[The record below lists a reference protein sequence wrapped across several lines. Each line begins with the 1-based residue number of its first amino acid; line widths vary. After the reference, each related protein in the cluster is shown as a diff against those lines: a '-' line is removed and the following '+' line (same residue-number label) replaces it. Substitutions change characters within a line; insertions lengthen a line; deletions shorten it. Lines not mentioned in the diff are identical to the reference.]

1 MTDKF
6 LENLSKHS
14 FISFLENS
22 KIGLEKES
30 LRVDKNGT
38 ISYKMHPKEFG
49 SSLTNRY
56 ITTDYSEALIEIV
69 TPPCSSHKEV
79 LNYLENIIAFIYK
92 NLDEEYLWPASM
104 PCIIAGDK
112 SIPIAYYGTSNAARM
127 KTTYRRGLGNR
138 YGRIM
143 QVISGIHYNYS
154 FSDKFWKE
162 YSLYKNSK
170 KNLKDFKSEQYF
182 IISRNLLRNGWIVAY
197 LFGCSPAVCKSYL
210 SGKKTS
216 LESFDEYTY
225 YEKYATS
232 LRMGDIGYQ
241 NNIEEDMGVN
251 IDYNSIEK
259 YAKSLDDAIKKP
271 SREYEK
277 IGVHKDGYYKQINA
291 NSLQIEN
298 EYYST
303 VRPKPDPN
311 LKTRP
316 SLALL
321 ENGVNYIELRSID
334 NDIFSNTGIELTQMY
349 FMELLIIHSLF
360 SDNSEISKEEH
371 ADIRNNFKNVAH
383 KGRDKKIKIIK
394 KNETICIEKELNKI
408 LNEME
413 SIAKTM
419 GHIKNDKNYEISI
432 LQQKD
437 KIHNEKLIPSNLVI
451 DRMKNKKIS
460 FYEFCMEN
468 IWIQKKY
475 FSSLK
480 ADNNIF
486 NLLKHES
493 ELSLDKKNMLENED
507 EENYEEYIK
516 KYFLQK

>member
-14 FISFLENS
+14 FISFLKNS

-38 ISYKMHPKEFG
+38 ISYKMHPEKFG
-49 SSLTNRY
+49 ASLTNRY

-69 TPPCSSHKEV
+69 TPPCCSHKEV

-92 NLDEEYLWPASM
+92 NLDQEYLWPASM

-112 SIPIAYYGTSNAARM
+112 SIPIAYYGTSNPARM

-138 YGRIM
+138 YGRVM

-154 FSDKFWKE
+154 FSDKFWEE
-162 YSLYKNSK
+162 YSLCINSK
-170 KNLKDFKSEQYF
+170 KNIQDFKSEQYF

-210 SGKKTS
+210 SGKKTTM
-216 LESFDEYTY
+216 ESFDDYTY

-241 NNIEEDMGVN
+241 NNKEEDMGVH

-259 YAKSLDDAIKKP
+259 YAKSLDEAIKTP
-271 SREYEK
+271 SIEYEK
-277 IGVHKDGYYKQINA
+277 IGVHKDGYYKQINS
-291 NSLQIEN
+291 NILQIEN

-311 LKTRP
+311 SKKRP
-316 SLALL
+316 AAALL
-321 ENGVNYIELRSID
+321 EGGVNYIELRSID
-334 NDIFSNTGIELTQMY
+334 NNIFSNTGIELTQLY
-349 FMELLIIHSLF
+349 FIELLVIHSLF
-360 SDNSEISKEEH
+360 SDNSEISEKEYV
-371 ADIRNNFKNVAH
+371 DIKNNLKNIAH
-383 KGRDKKIKIIK
+383 KGRDKETKIIK
-394 KNETICIEKELNKI
+394 KNKTVNIENELSKI
-408 LNEME
+408 LNEMKD
-413 SIAKTM
+413 IAKIM
-419 GHIKNDKNYEISI
+419 SSIKNDDNYEICVQ
-432 LQQKD
+432 QQKE
-437 KIHNEKLIPSNLVI
+437 KIHNKKLLPSNLVI
-451 DRMKNKKIS
+451 DRMKSKKIS
-460 FYEFCMEN
+460 FYEFCMQN
-468 IWIQKKY
+468 IWEQKKY

-480 ADNNIF
+480 TDNNIF
-486 NLLKHES
+486 EILKE
-493 ELSLDKKNMLENED
+493 EAKLSLDKKNILEKSNK
-507 EENYEEYIK
+507 ENYEEYIK
-516 KYFLQK
+516 KYYT

>member
-14 FISFLENS
+14 FISFLKNS

-38 ISYKMHPKEFG
+38 ISYKMHPEKFG
-49 SSLTNRY
+49 ASLTNRY

-69 TPPCSSHKEV
+69 TPPCCSHKEV

-92 NLDEEYLWPASM
+92 NLDQEYLWPASM

-112 SIPIAYYGTSNAARM
+112 SIPIAYYGTSNPARM

-138 YGRIM
+138 YGRVM

-154 FSDKFWKE
+154 FSDKFWEE
-162 YSLYKNSK
+162 YSLCINSK
-170 KNLKDFKSEQYF
+170 KNIQDFKSEQYF

-210 SGKKTS
+210 SGKKTTM
-216 LESFDEYTY
+216 ESFDDYTY

-241 NNIEEDMGVN
+241 NNKEEDMGVH

-259 YAKSLDDAIKKP
+259 YAKSLDEAIKTP
-271 SREYEK
+271 SIEYEK
-277 IGVHKDGYYKQINA
+277 IGVHKDGYYKQINS
-291 NSLQIEN
+291 NILQIEN

-311 LKTRP
+311 SKKRP
-316 SLALL
+316 AAALL
-321 ENGVNYIELRSID
+321 EGGVNYIELRSID
-334 NDIFSNTGIELTQMY
+334 NNIFSNTGIELTQLY
-349 FMELLIIHSLF
+349 FIELLVIHSLF
-360 SDNSEISKEEH
+360 SDNSEISKKEYV
-371 ADIRNNFKNVAH
+371 DIKNNLTNIAH
-383 KGRDKKIKIIK
+383 KGRDKETKIIK
-394 KNETICIEKELNKI
+394 KNKTVNIENELSKI
-408 LNEME
+408 LNEMKD
-413 SIAKTM
+413 IAKIM
-419 GHIKNDKNYEISI
+419 SSIKNDDNYEICI
-432 LQQKD
+432 QQQKE
-437 KIHNEKLIPSNLVI
+437 KIHNKKLLPSNLVI
-451 DRMKNKKIS
+451 DRMKSKKIS
-460 FYEFCMEN
+460 FYEFCMQN
-468 IWIQKKY
+468 IWEQKKY

-480 ADNNIF
+480 TDNNIF
-486 NLLKHES
+486 EILKE
-493 ELSLDKKNMLENED
+493 EAKLSLDKKNILEKSNK
-507 EENYEEYIK
+507 ENYEEYIK
-516 KYFLQK
+516 KYYT

>member
-14 FISFLENS
+14 FISFLKNS

-38 ISYKMHPKEFG
+38 ISYKMHPEKFG
-49 SSLTNRY
+49 ASLTNRY

-69 TPPCSSHKEV
+69 TPPCCSHKEV

-92 NLDEEYLWPASM
+92 NLDQEYLWPASM

-112 SIPIAYYGTSNAARM
+112 SIPIAYYGTSNPARM

-138 YGRIM
+138 YGRVM

-154 FSDKFWKE
+154 FSDKFWEE
-162 YSLYKNSK
+162 YSLCINSK
-170 KNLKDFKSEQYF
+170 KNIQDFKSEQYF

-210 SGKKTS
+210 SGKKTTM
-216 LESFDEYTY
+216 ESFDDYTY

-241 NNIEEDMGVN
+241 NNKEEDMGVH

-259 YAKSLDDAIKKP
+259 YAKSLDEAIKTP
-271 SREYEK
+271 SIEYEK
-277 IGVHKDGYYKQINA
+277 IGVHKDGYYKQINS
-291 NSLQIEN
+291 NILQIEN

-311 LKTRP
+311 SKKRP
-316 SLALL
+316 AAALL
-321 ENGVNYIELRSID
+321 EGGVNYVELRSID
-334 NDIFSNTGIELTQMY
+334 NNIFSNTGIELTQLY
-349 FMELLIIHSLF
+349 FIELLVIHSLF
-360 SDNSEISKEEH
+360 SDNSEISEKEYV
-371 ADIRNNFKNVAH
+371 DIKNNLTNIAH
-383 KGRDKKIKIIK
+383 KGRDKETKIIK
-394 KNETICIEKELNKI
+394 KNKTVNIENELSKI
-408 LNEME
+408 LNEMKD
-413 SIAKTM
+413 IAKIM
-419 GHIKNDKNYEISI
+419 SSIKNDDNYEICVQ
-432 LQQKD
+432 QQKE
-437 KIHNEKLIPSNLVI
+437 KIHNKKLLPSNLVI
-451 DRMKNKKIS
+451 DRMKSKKIS
-460 FYEFCMEN
+460 FYEFCMQN
-468 IWIQKKY
+468 IWEQKKY

-480 ADNNIF
+480 TDNNIF
-486 NLLKHES
+486 EILKE
-493 ELSLDKKNMLENED
+493 EAKLSLDKKNILEKSNK
-507 EENYEEYIK
+507 ENYEEYIK
-516 KYFLQK
+516 KYFI

>member
-14 FISFLENS
+14 FISFLKNS

-38 ISYKMHPKEFG
+38 ISYKMHPEKFG
-49 SSLTNRY
+49 ASLTNRY

-69 TPPCSSHKEV
+69 TPPCCSHKEV

-92 NLDEEYLWPASM
+92 NLDQEYLWPASM

-112 SIPIAYYGTSNAARM
+112 SIPIAYYGTSNPARM

-138 YGRIM
+138 YGRVM

-154 FSDKFWKE
+154 FSDKFWEE
-162 YSLYKNSK
+162 YSLCINSK
-170 KNLKDFKSEQYF
+170 KNIQDFKSEQYF

-210 SGKKTS
+210 SGKKTTM
-216 LESFDEYTY
+216 ESFDDYTY

-241 NNIEEDMGVN
+241 NNKEEDMGVH

-259 YAKSLDDAIKKP
+259 YAKSLDEAIKTP
-271 SREYEK
+271 SIEYEK
-277 IGVHKDGYYKQINA
+277 IGVHKDGYYKQINS
-291 NSLQIEN
+291 NILQIEN

-311 LKTRP
+311 SKKRP
-316 SLALL
+316 AAALL
-321 ENGVNYIELRSID
+321 EGGVNYIELRSID
-334 NDIFSNTGIELTQMY
+334 NNIFSNTGIELTQLY
-349 FMELLIIHSLF
+349 FIELLVIHSLF
-360 SDNSEISKEEH
+360 SDNSEISEKEYV
-371 ADIRNNFKNVAH
+371 DIKNNLTNIAH
-383 KGRDKKIKIIK
+383 KGRDKETKIIK
-394 KNETICIEKELNKI
+394 KNKTVNIENELSKI
-408 LNEME
+408 LNEMKD
-413 SIAKTM
+413 IAKIM
-419 GHIKNDKNYEISI
+419 SSIKNDDNYEICI
-432 LQQKD
+432 QQQKE
-437 KIHNEKLIPSNLVI
+437 KIHNKKLLPSNLVI
-451 DRMKNKKIS
+451 DRMKSKKIS
-460 FYEFCMEN
+460 FYEFCMQN
-468 IWIQKKY
+468 IWEQKKY

-480 ADNNIF
+480 TDNNIF
-486 NLLKHES
+486 EILKE
-493 ELSLDKKNMLENED
+493 EAKLSLDKKNILEKSNK
-507 EENYEEYIK
+507 ENYEEYIK
-516 KYFLQK
+516 KYFI

>member
-14 FISFLENS
+14 FISFLKNS

-38 ISYKMHPKEFG
+38 ISYKMHPEKFG
-49 SSLTNRY
+49 ASLTNRY

-69 TPPCSSHKEV
+69 TPPCCSHKEV

-92 NLDEEYLWPASM
+92 NLDQEYLWPASM

-112 SIPIAYYGTSNAARM
+112 SIPIAYYGTSNPARM

-138 YGRIM
+138 YGRVM

-154 FSDKFWKE
+154 FSDKFWEE
-162 YSLYKNSK
+162 YSLCINSK
-170 KNLKDFKSEQYF
+170 KNIQDFKSEQYF

-210 SGKKTS
+210 SGKKTTM
-216 LESFDEYTY
+216 ESFDDYTY

-241 NNIEEDMGVN
+241 NNKEEDMGVH

-259 YAKSLDDAIKKP
+259 YAKSLDEAIKTP
-271 SREYEK
+271 SIEYEK
-277 IGVHKDGYYKQINA
+277 IGVHKDGYYKQINS
-291 NSLQIEN
+291 NILQIEN

-311 LKTRP
+311 SKKRP
-316 SLALL
+316 AAALL
-321 ENGVNYIELRSID
+321 EGGVNYVELRSID
-334 NDIFSNTGIELTQMY
+334 NNIFSNTGIELTQLY
-349 FMELLIIHSLF
+349 FIELLVIHSLF
-360 SDNSEISKEEH
+360 SDNSEISEKEYV
-371 ADIRNNFKNVAH
+371 DIKNNLTNIAH
-383 KGRDKKIKIIK
+383 KGRDKETKIIK
-394 KNETICIEKELNKI
+394 KNKTVNIENELSKI
-408 LNEME
+408 LNEMKD
-413 SIAKTM
+413 IAKIM
-419 GHIKNDKNYEISI
+419 SSIKNDDNYEICVQ
-432 LQQKD
+432 QQKE
-437 KIHNEKLIPSNLVI
+437 KIHNKKLLPSNLVI
-451 DRMKNKKIS
+451 DRMKSKKIS
-460 FYEFCMEN
+460 FYEFCMQN
-468 IWIQKKY
+468 IWEQKKY

-480 ADNNIF
+480 TDNNIF
-486 NLLKHES
+486 EILKKEAK
-493 ELSLDKKNMLENED
+493 LSLDKKNILEKSNK
-507 EENYEEYIK
+507 ENYEEYIK
-516 KYFLQK
+516 KYFI